1 MNYEQDESGPAEM
14 NAIEIAEYPQLGL
27 IAWSIPGA
35 KTIDPKTAL
44 SLYERNWSYV
54 DKQALVPKEKA
65 LIERLALEY
74 GNGCLFV

>member
-1 MNYEQDESGPAEM
+1 MK
-14 NAIEIAEYPQLGL
+14 AIEIAEYPQLGL

-44 SLYERNWSYV
+44 SLYERNWAYV
-54 DKQALVPKEKA
+54 DKQALETKEKE

>member
-1 MNYEQDESGPAEM
+1 MNHEQDESGPAEM

-35 KTIDPKTAL
+35 KTLDPKTAL
-44 SLYERNWSYV
+44 ALYERNWAYV

-65 LIERLALEY
+65 LIEQLALEY